1 MFGLIVLLAVLG
13 SLADLA
19 RRQEH
24 RARAVADGEVGTTAA
39 VAQG

>member
-1 MFGLIVLLAVLG
+1 MLGLIVLLTILG

-24 RARAVADGEVGTTAA
+24 HERQYADRHTGPAA
-39 VAQG
+39 TPPVP